1 MIFSMIS
8 FQGTPANAGKAEGRL
23 CIVHHQDGFGH
34 CKDGDIILLVRT
46 KPNAAVVKMSKALL
60 AVHGGV
66 TSHVAIAARENHKPS
81 VVGLPEEILGRVK
94 DGDVVQVDADGGV
107 VSFGI

>member
-1 MIFSMIS
+1 MS
-8 FQGTPANAGKAEGRL
+8 FQGTSANKGQAEGRL
-23 CIVHHQDGFGH
+23 CIVHHQDEFSH
-34 CKDGDIILLVRT
+34 CKEGDVILLVKT

-81 VVGLPEEILGRVK
+81 VVGLPEEFLQHVK
-94 DGDVVQVDADGGV
+94 DGDVVTVDANGGV
-107 VSFGI
+107 VTCNS

>member
-1 MIFSMIS
+1 MIN
-8 FQGTPANAGKAEGRL
+8 FQGMSANAGKAEGQL
-23 CIVHHQDGFGH
+23 CIVHHQDEFSH
-34 CKDGDIILLVRT
+34 CKDGDIVLLVKT

-81 VVGLPEEILGRVK
+81 VVGLPEEFLQHVK
-94 DGDVVQVDADGGV
+94 DRDVVKVDGDTGV

>member
-1 MIFSMIS
+1 MVEFKGIS
-8 FQGTPANAGKAEGRL
+8 VNGGQVEGRL
-23 CIVHHQDGFGH
+23 CIVHHQDEFSH
-34 CKDGDIILLVRT
+34 CKEGDVVLLVKI

-81 VVGLPEEILGRVK
+81 VVGLPEEILSHVK
-94 DGDVVQVDADGGV
+94 NGDVVKIDANTGLV
-107 VSFGI
+107 TCN

>member
-1 MIFSMIS
+1 MQFNGIS
-8 FQGTPANAGKAEGRL
+8 ANSGQAEGRL
-23 CIVHHQDGFGH
+23 CVVHHQDEFGH
-34 CKDGDIILLVRT
+34 CKDGDIILLVQT

-81 VVGLPEEILGRVK
+81 VVGLPEEVLSHVK
-94 DGDVVQVDADGGV
+94 DGDVVKVDADNGLLL
-107 VSFGI
+107 I